1 MFMKSVWVVKPNVIR
16 SLSLSLSL
24 SLFLLKPQKNTGEIS
39 SLKWSPLYID

>member
-16 SLSLSLSL
+16 SLSLSL